1 MLGDSRIYHSLINF
15 VLLLF
20 ALLHC
25 TAVCCADLCIA
36 PPCSSMLSSVRVLF
50 CSALSQFCSNNT
62 LFTDLFFILFLT
74 LRRKAAMKRLIERRE
89 EQEARTTV
97 STQFTHLID
106 PAKFIENCLIPS
118 A

>member
-36 PPCSSMLSSVRVLF
+36 PPCSMLSSVRVLF

-89 EQEARTTV
+89 EQETRTTV

-106 PAKFIENCLIPS
+106 PAKFIENCLFPS